1 MKLLLLVAAAFLL
14 GSVPTGLIIAKL
26 RGIDLRASGS
36 GNIGATNVL
45 RTAGK
50 LPGLLTLAGDMLKG
64 TAAAWLA
71 VYCGLDIAGQG
82 MVCLSAVLG
91 HDFSCFLN
99 FRGGKGVAT
108 SLGVLSIY
116 SPQTCLLTVIIW
128 VITALVTRFS
138 SLGALVAF
146 GLLPVSMYFL
156 DSRDKLLFAF
166 FVTML
171 IMIKHRDNISRLL
184 KGTESKIGM
193 TS

>member
-14 GSVPTGLIIAKL
+14 GSVPTGLLIAKI
-26 RGIDLRASGS
+26 RGVDLRKSGS

-64 TAAAWLA
+64 AAAAWLA
-71 VYCGLDIAGQG
+71 VYYGLDISGQG
-82 MVCLSAVLG
+82 MVCLAAIAG

-108 SLGVLSIY
+108 SFGVLSIY
-116 SPQTCLLTVIIW
+116 SPQTCLVTVIIW
-128 VITALVTRFS
+128 VITAFLTRFS

-146 GLLPVSMYFL
+146 GLLPVSMYLL

-166 FVTML
+166 FVTIL